1 MEFFD
6 LSESAQSKKYDFC
19 IIFLQMVYVFIQDTS
34 SILKLLLLGQQF

>member
-19 IIFLQMVYVFIQDTS
+19 ILTANDGLMFCNDFNV
-34 SILKLLLLGQQF
+34 